1 MVQFFLKQKYLGENM
16 KDFSKNERKL
26 FAPQKLIKFLRNS
39 FSWFVCIFY
48 KNNYMHSFLKLLNIK
63 SLG

>member
-26 FAPQKLIKFLRNS
+26 FAPQKLIKLPRIS
-39 FSWFVCIFY
+39 FGWFVCFFY
-48 KNNYMHSFLKLLNIK
+48 KNN
-63 SLG
+63 

>member
-26 FAPQKLIKFLRNS
+26 FAPQKLIKLLRNS
-39 FSWFVCIFY
+39 FGWFVCIFY
-48 KNNYMHSFLKLLNIK
+48 KNN
-63 SLG
+63 